1 MKAFTTHTANAT
13 HIGNTAAPCVI
24 QIRLQQ
30 QDFSQDKEYQQLA
43 ATPYCGAVVTFVGLV
58 RDHPEL
64 QLQALELEH
73 YPGMTEKALQQIA
86 TEAAQRFDLKAISIV
101 HRIGVLR
108 PQQQIVLVGVAAS
121 HRSNTFQGAEF
132 IMDYLKT
139 RAPLWKKQHD
149 NNGASWVQ
157 AKTTDQQQQQ
167 RWQRVKKGEEDA
179 KS

>member
-1 MKAFTTHTANAT
+1 MTAFTTV
-13 HIGNTAAPCVI
+13 NTPAPCAIDISV
-24 QIRLQQ
+24 QQ
-30 QDFSQDKEYQQLA
+30 QDFSQDKIYQQLA

-73 YPGMTEKALQQIA
+73 YPGMTEKALQKIA

-101 HRIGVLR
+101 HRIGVLTT
-108 PQQQIVLVGVAAS
+108 QQQIVLVGVAAG
-121 HRSNTFQGAEF
+121 HRSDAFQGAEF

-139 RAPLWKKQHD
+139 KAPLLKKQHD
-149 NNGASWVQ
+149 HTGANWVQ
-157 AKTTDQQQQQ
+157 AKTTDHQQQQ
-167 RWQRVKKGEEDA
+167 RWQPVEKGKENA